1 MTQLGQAL
9 CDRFEAV
16 SRSELVRLR
25 RKMAALSDTERA
37 VVEAI
42 TVEVT
47 QGIALRLDAGLAA
60 LESAGVDDIVAQ
72 IFSVSRAASPTSE
85 EAS

>member
-42 TVEVT
+42 AVEVT

-60 LESAGVDDIVAQ
+60 LESAGVDDIVAK
-72 IFSVSRAASPTSE
+72 IFSVSRAASPTCE
-85 EAS
+85 DA